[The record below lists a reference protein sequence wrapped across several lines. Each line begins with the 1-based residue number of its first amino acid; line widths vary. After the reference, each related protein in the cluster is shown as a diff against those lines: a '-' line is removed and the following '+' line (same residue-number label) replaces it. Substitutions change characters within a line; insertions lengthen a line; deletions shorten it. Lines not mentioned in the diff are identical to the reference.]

1 MVVSIVWGC
10 NGITI
15 LHQQWD
21 LLVKLRGVPG
31 YLCIL
36 ILEVVCPL
44 EALQSLV
51 AQSLLLQE
59 MLQKQDQ
66 LVWKKLKTKPNSLWK
81 CHSADEKV
89 NPNVQT
95 EDRIPRVTW
104 VLSAYLGNMERLW
117 SWLLWILRV
126 YIVCIPED
134 AAFRGL
140 IRPRF
145 PWLII
150 SVLYLEQ
157 IKTVLILIKHYR
169 GLLDLFLYSTHIP
182 ENVI

>member
-66 LVWKKLKTKPNSLWK
+66 LVWKKLKTKPNSL
-81 CHSADEKV
+81 
-89 NPNVQT
+89 
-95 EDRIPRVTW
+95 
-104 VLSAYLGNMERLW
+104 
-117 SWLLWILRV
+117 
-126 YIVCIPED
+126 
-134 AAFRGL
+134 
-140 IRPRF
+140 
-145 PWLII
+145 
-150 SVLYLEQ
+150 
-157 IKTVLILIKHYR
+157 
-169 GLLDLFLYSTHIP
+169 
-182 ENVI
+182 